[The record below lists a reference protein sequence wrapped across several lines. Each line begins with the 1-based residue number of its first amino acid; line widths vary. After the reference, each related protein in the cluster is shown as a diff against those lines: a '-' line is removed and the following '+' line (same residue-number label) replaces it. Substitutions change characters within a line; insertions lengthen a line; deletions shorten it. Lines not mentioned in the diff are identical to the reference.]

1 MYVFNIKKNI
11 FNHFYYY
18 INLNFLIILNKN
30 NK

>member
-11 FNHFYYY
+11 FNHFYY
-18 INLNFLIILNKN
+18 NLNFLIILNKN